1 MRIIHV
7 EDYFDPTAGYQINE
21 LLMASNP
28 LKDETIIISSFDLSP
43 FHKQYNEV
51 DDLTFENKY
60 HVKIIRLK
68 SMLKLSSR
76 IILKGMWKEID
87 SLNPDLVF
95 LHGIGDFKDL
105 LLYKK
110 KKNYI
115 IIRDCHMSWVAS
127 KNPLRHIYYLAYKV
141 LFSRRINSSE
151 KIKLVYALGEE
162 EKEYLNKL
170 GIKNNKIGDL
180 KHGYNEEN
188 MFYDSVER
196 ESLRKIIK
204 VNHNEVLISYIGK
217 FDFQKRP
224 DFIFDIVE
232 EMMLKNEKNNENEKI
247 KLKFLFVGPKEIQY
261 FTLFKDKLDKFIFK
275 DDVQILDAVPF
286 KDLYKFYSASDICIF
301 PKQASLSSIHAQIC
315 YTPVIMERM
324 TSNKERVLLGKNL
337 YLENNFEEAADIL
350 IRIVN
355 NLSTEISELKNN
367 LYKFEEREY
376 SNQVK
381 KLNSILNYKM

>member
-68 SMLKLSSR
+68 SILKLSSR

-217 FDFQKRP
+217 FDSQKRP

-261 FTLFKDKLDKFIFK
+261 FDLFKDKLDKFIFK

-337 YLENNFEEAADIL
+337 YSENNFEEAADIL